1 MLRICL
7 ATKTLLSKEQFRRDE
22 RAFDKYGHV
31 NIPQNLYIIGTVNMD
46 EYFDNR
52 TVLVGALRNKEQLE
66 VNLKGNYRGVR
77 ISGD

>member
-1 MLRICL
+1 M

-22 RAFDKYGHV
+22 RAFDKYGDV

-66 VNLKGNYRGVR
+66 VNLKGNYRSVR

>member
-1 MLRICL
+1 M
-7 ATKTLLSKEQFRRDE
+7 LSKEQFRRDE
-22 RAFDKYGHV
+22 RAFDKYGDV

-66 VNLKGNYRGVR
+66 VNLKGNYRSVR